1 MKEATISQTLNI
13 AFRKNKN
20 KILFFQHLTQ
30 ELKLIKREMIKLEIV
45 GI

>member
-13 AFRKNKN
+13 AFRKN